1 MHAPTQKQVSG
12 ADGHPHLPFARSGS
26 GSAATWV
33 LQRELQA
40 LKPLTALD
48 AEQVRARRPVLE
60 TARQHR
66 SSGIH
71 TASSSP
77 THNSRASA
85 RASSLSVLARAR
97 LIPVSSGLTTTTPL
111 HVRLKDPRDLPTAA
125 RHLQR
130 HAVRRQQALRQRP
143 ETLGRAR
150 HPARRQLL
158 GHPRDSQA
166 QLRGL
171 WHSPDL
177 EGALQGREV
186 AAALPAPAFGKLR
199 RQKARSQGAVP
210 SGGDACRS
218 ACEGHLTAPLRL
230 SLGTPMS
237 TPSRRRTITL
247 RDGARVTLRPLTPDD
262 KPFLA
267 VVFERLSEESR
278 YRRFFTTKNSLSD
291 GKYV

>member
-1 MHAPTQKQVSG
+1 MATLTSPSPEAGRAQ
-12 ADGHPHLPFARSGS
+12 PRPGS
-26 GSAATWV
+26 SKGSS
-33 LQRELQA
+33 RPSSHSR
-40 LKPLTALD
+40 PLTPNRSEHGGLSW
-48 AEQVRARRPVLE
+48 RR
-60 TARQHR
+60 
-66 SSGIH
+66 
-71 TASSSP
+71 
-77 THNSRASA
+77 RASTAHQASTPPQAHQPTTVEPA
-85 RASSLSVLARAR
+85 RASSLSVLARAL

-230 SLGTPMS
+230 SLGANVDTFSAPYDHFARRRAGHAAS
-237 TPSRRRTITL
+237 AYARRQAASRRGFRAVERGITL
-247 RDGARVTLRPLTPDD
+247 P
-262 KPFLA
+262 A
-267 VVFERLSEESR
+267 VLH
-278 YRRFFTTKNSLSD
+278 N
-291 GKYV
+291 